1 MTERPGDAGV
11 LRGKRADVTTQ
22 LAGISPLARRVAGL
36 DPRGLLRIRLD
47 GSVAAAYALLPFG
60 VLVGRTVRVD
70 PAGVSIE
77 YVVRAR
83 ELISW
88 LDGEVDEPPRRRD
101 MMWRGALPPALGW
114 RRVETVPDGVV
125 RDVVRKGAA
134 IFRQAAAREGAPG
147 AQPRAEVADALLDS
161 VVLSAT
167 EGDLHAEVTL
177 RAMSALTRMGFLPR
191 GSYVAIDVCERW
203 SRLAAEYGS
212 VYTERP
218 GMALGIVS

>member
-1 MTERPGDAGV
+1 MDRSGDADRQRV
-11 LRGKRADVTTQ
+11 QLADVAAQ
-22 LAGISPLARRVAGL
+22 IAGIRPLARRVAAL
-36 DPRGLLRIRLD
+36 DPRVLLRIRLR
-47 GSVAAAYALLPFG
+47 GGVAAGYAWLPFG

-70 PAGVSIE
+70 WAGAGVE
-77 YVVRAR
+77 CVVRAG
-83 ELISW
+83 ELTSW
-88 LDGEVDEPPRRRD
+88 LDREVDEPPRQRD
-101 MMWRGALPPALGW
+101 VEWRSAVPPVLGW

-134 IFRQAAAREGAPG
+134 TFRQAAAREGVPG

-167 EGDLHAEVTL
+167 DGDLRAEITL

-191 GSYVAIDVCERW
+191 DSHVGVDVCGRW

-212 VYTERP
+212 VYAERP